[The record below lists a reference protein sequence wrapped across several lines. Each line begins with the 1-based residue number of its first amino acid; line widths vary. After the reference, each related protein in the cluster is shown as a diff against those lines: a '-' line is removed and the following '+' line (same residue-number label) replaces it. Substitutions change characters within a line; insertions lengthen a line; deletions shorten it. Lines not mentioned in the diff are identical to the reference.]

1 MNFALSYLGHSEL
14 QIEGD
19 SAALRFAPNLAR
31 ERVSFEGTI
40 LDPLRF
46 REGISALHDVVVGDH
61 RVAPKD
67 RSAYEAWRQ
76 EQEQEQRQLH
86 QQLLER
92 NTQAELEALATE
104 AIPAGLEE
112 DFRRLHR
119 KYWGIRVGWANELMR
134 SDPEL
139 FRHLVPCDPVV
150 SVAPDTVFFECFAK
164 DESSYG
170 CFYADRGAFRTAGE
184 VSLGTTNV
192 DYSIALYDH
201 FQSLRTYRSTKLL
214 VDPGGFDVKVQ
225 GQGSH
230 REEKID
236 LPPSWLR
243 GFGQIAAATGLP
255 GRTVSLPVESVY
267 SILVYLERH
276 REKKGPRSIRFQ
288 LEPGRSPRIV
298 LDPWE
303 VEIAVHGPVYRGERA
318 EEIKIWGRRRLGVL
332 ARTLPFAERID
343 VQLLGS
349 GLPSIWTAHMG
360 DMRFVL
366 ALSGWTTNDWS
377 GGAALDQLAGQLHN
391 DARTTDAVARALRTE
406 RRATLAELSTT
417 TGGSREALLGSLHRL
432 AKRGQV
438 IYDFATGVYRWRSIM
453 PAPLT
458 DSILGPEPPELL
470 AGRTLVNDTTI
481 SRDELLGNGRV
492 LVVGRAGKTSCEAI
506 LDADHR
512 FTRAKCSCRFFHK
525 ARLRGGPCRHLIA
538 LRLRH
543 LDPLTPLTPLTP
555 HAPKT
560 TP

>member
-1 MNFALSYLGHSEL
+1 MNFGLTYAGRSEL
-14 QIEGD
+14 TVEGD
-19 SAALRFAPNLAR
+19 AAALRFAPNLTR

-40 LDPLRF
+40 LDPIRF

-61 RVAPKD
+61 RIAPKD
-67 RSAYEAWRQ
+67 RSAYEAWQQ
-76 EQEQEQRQLH
+76 EQAQQERQLR
-86 QQLLER
+86 QQLFTR
-92 NTQAELEALATE
+92 NRDEALDKLSE
-104 AIPAGLEE
+104 VPIPAGLED

-119 KYWGIRVGWANELMR
+119 KYWGIRVKWAGELMR
-134 SDPEL
+134 NDPEL

-170 CFYADRGAFRTAGE
+170 CFFADRGAFRTSGE

-192 DYSIALYDH
+192 DYSIALFDH

-214 VDPGGFDVKVQ
+214 VDPGGFDVKVE
-225 GQGSH
+225 GQGGH

-255 GRTVSLPVESVY
+255 TRTVRLPVETVY
-267 SILVYLERH
+267 SVLVYLERH

-288 LEPGRSPRIV
+288 LEPGRTPTLV
-298 LDPWE
+298 LDPWG
-303 VEIAVHGPVYRGERA
+303 VEIPVHGEVYRGPKA
-318 EEIKIWGRRRLGVL
+318 EEIKLWGRRRLRAL
-332 ARTLPFAERID
+332 ARTLPFAERVD
-343 VQLLGS
+343 VHLLGS

-377 GGAALDQLAGQLHN
+377 GGAALDQLAGTLRT
-391 DARTTDAVARALRTE
+391 DPRTTDAVARMLRTE
-406 RRATLAELSTT
+406 RRMTLEQLGSG
-417 TGGSREALLGSLHRL
+417 TGGSRDALLGSLHRL

-438 IYDFATGVYRWRSIM
+438 VFDFATEVYRWRSIM

-458 DSILGPEPPELL
+458 DSILGPEPPELS
-470 AGRTLVNDTTI
+470 AGRELAAQTTI
-481 SRDELLGNGRV
+481 TRDELLGNGRA
-492 LVVGRAGKTSCEAI
+492 LVVGKAGKVSCEAI
-506 LDADHR
+506 LDADGR
-512 FTRAKCSCRFFHK
+512 FSRAKCSCKFFHK
-525 ARLRGGPCRHLIA
+525 FRLRGGPCRHLIA

-543 LDPLTPLTPLTP
+543 LDPLTPGVPL
-555 HAPKT
+555 
-560 TP
+560 